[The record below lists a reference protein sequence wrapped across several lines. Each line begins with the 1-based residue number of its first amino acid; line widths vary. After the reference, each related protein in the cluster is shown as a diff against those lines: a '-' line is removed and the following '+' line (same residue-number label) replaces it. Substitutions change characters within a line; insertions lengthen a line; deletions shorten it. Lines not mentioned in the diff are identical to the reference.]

1 MTLGRTIESS
11 SSSAPLQSIFLV
23 ILMLLSVQSTM
34 IAEIGNL
41 SAETDKR
48 KGAQQDFNVNSTTG
62 DVDITDTSLLSIPA
76 NHTFLNGTVRVQPT
90 FQQYEMNSTSFGI
103 ATNTTWNG
111 TFTQTAI
118 SNATDELQLELNKI
132 HVNTTD
138 FESLTNQPRGWLSSG
153 QNHSIWEIFNPSTT
167 SVTTTLPVPTST
179 TNGTY
184 AVATTSFGT
193 LSSNQYGCLQSPSI
207 SIPTMFQNY
216 SIRFD
221 SWTSLFDDDAA
232 WVELKNGSI
241 WQGIEP
247 KAGYSNSTSNLNTA
261 PSSAWAGSV
270 NAWQQHDIILDSYL
284 DQNYSEFQFRFCV
297 ETSSNN
303 GERGGWFIDNV
314 SLYNEGD
321 VKGAWIH
328 GNLSGDYAP
337 NAYGIMYLEA
347 DMTNL
352 TGNLE
357 LEFWANWD
365 IEGATRDDLSVWY
378 SDDNGSSWNIIST
391 IPGLP
396 GWGFMYQGS
405 WYREESFGWIPIRY
419 GLPTNLSSH
428 PNASQ
433 ILIAFQVNT
442 E

>member
-1 MTLGRTIESS
+1 M
-11 SSSAPLQSIFLV
+11 
-23 ILMLLSVQSTM
+23 
-34 IAEIGNL
+34 
-41 SAETDKR
+41 
-48 KGAQQDFNVNSTTG
+48 
-62 DVDITDTSLLSIPA
+62 
-76 NHTFLNGTVRVQPT
+76 
-90 FQQYEMNSTSFGI
+90 
-103 ATNTTWNG
+103 
-111 TFTQTAI
+111 
-118 SNATDELQLELNKI
+118 
-132 HVNTTD
+132 
-138 FESLTNQPRGWLSSG
+138 
-153 QNHSIWEIFNPSTT
+153 
-167 SVTTTLPVPTST
+167 
-179 TNGTY
+179 
-184 AVATTSFGT
+184 
-193 LSSNQYGCLQSPSI
+193 
-207 SIPTMFQNY
+207 
-216 SIRFD
+216 
-221 SWTSLFDDDAA
+221 
-232 WVELKNGSI
+232 
-241 WQGIEP
+241 
-247 KAGYSNSTSNLNTA
+247 
-261 PSSAWAGSV
+261 
-270 NAWQQHDIILDSYL
+270 NAWQQHDIILDLYL

-442 E
+442 DSTKNYGGSTSDLSLIHI